1 MHVSSIELIS
11 LFSFLS
17 CLPTSSIHIVSLK
30 MESECQCEG
39 GNKDFPAGSVMRKF
53 ENAIFP
59 IAGSLYRME
68 KILWE
73 RYNTDYHQRR
83 AVFEAEECK
92 TKDPVVVKFFLEC
105 VICSLPY
112 ASLLANFV
120 DIGQTH
126 S

>member
-1 MHVSSIELIS
+1 
-11 LFSFLS
+11 
-17 CLPTSSIHIVSLK
+17 